1 VKIAALV
8 AIACVA
14 SFPAWGQP
22 VTSSPSVW
30 LADYTPA
37 TLAAAVASGKT
48 TLIYSGGSST
58 AVANHVEV
66 ARYVAR
72 RVAEEL
78 ANALVLPIG
87 SDAAAY
93 ESVSGAIR
101 AGGFTDIVII
111 ADEGAGPDDRTLRD
125 LAEQLTA
132 EWQASGVRILHVSA
146 HEERPGQGMSL
157 NADYLRR
164 WASRTVAPERRKTVE
179 DQAELLFVDSEREW
193 LRPDM
198 IAAEDRAVVVPALG
212 KILLEQR
219 VSAILNQV
227 RSQALW
233 QTPAP
238 TPASPQNRLSAIP
251 ADRMTEPLRRA
262 LAEYRE
268 VRPDGLGELGGADAA
283 GGVGNGGPNLWTVY
297 VHLPEI
303 LGPLRALHEQVHVN
317 PRISQKLVHF
327 IIMIVARHWTNDIWI
342 AHDEDGIK
350 EGLSRKTVV
359 ALEEGRYP
367 PNMAEDEQ
375 ATYDFCIEL
384 LENQRVSDATY
395 ARAVAVLGEEG
406 VVQTAVTVSL
416 YSYLSLAVNMAYP
429 ESAPAGRLAPFPT
442 VSGQERLG
450 TIPTAQMTPAQSE
463 TEQSAIG
470 EKLTHF
476 AMLIVARHWT
486 QQAIWDLHDEAATE
500 SGLKPE
506 VLEALA
512 AGRRPPGMTESE
524 EAVYDFCI
532 ELLRNRS
539 VSDATY
545 DRMVAQ
551 FGERGVAEVTLL
563 QGEYTM
569 RSMFMNVARTPL
581 ESGTA
586 PPLRP
591 FPR

>member
-1 VKIAALV
+1 
-8 AIACVA
+8 
-14 SFPAWGQP
+14 
-22 VTSSPSVW
+22 
-30 LADYTPA
+30 LADYDPA
-37 TLAAAVASGKT
+37 TLATTVASGKT
-48 TLIYSGGSST
+48 ALIYSGGSSL

-87 SDAAAY
+87 SDASAY
-93 ESVSGAIR
+93 ETVSAAIR

-111 ADEGAGPDDRTLRD
+111 ADEGAGPADRTLQD

-132 EWQASGVRILHVSA
+132 QWQGSGVRVLHVSA
-146 HEERPGQGMSL
+146 HEGRPGQGMSL

-164 WASRTVAPERRKTVE
+164 WASRTVAAERRKTVE
-179 DQAELLFVDSEREW
+179 DQAELLFVDPERAW
-193 LRPDM
+193 LRPEM
-198 IAAEDRAVVVPALG
+198 IAAEERDVVVPALG
-212 KILLEQR
+212 QILLEQR
-219 VSAILNQV
+219 VSAILHQV

-251 ADRMTEPLRRA
+251 ADKMTEPLRRA
-262 LAEYRE
+262 LADYRE

-303 LGPLRALHEQVHVN
+303 LSPLRKLHEQVHVN

-327 IIMIVARHWTNDIWI
+327 VIMIVARHWTNDIWT

-350 EGLSRKTVV
+350 EGLGRDTVI
-359 ALEEGRYP
+359 ALEEGRHP
-367 PNMAEDEQ
+367 PNMAEDER
-375 ATYDFCIEL
+375 AAYDFCIEL
-384 LENQRVSDATY
+384 LKNQRVSDATY
-395 ARAVAVLGEEG
+395 ARAVAILGEEG
-406 VVQTAVTVSL
+406 VVQMAVTVSL

-429 ESAPAGRLAPFPT
+429 EAAPAGRLAPFPRAA
-442 VSGQERLG
+442 GQQRLEA
-450 TIPTAQMTPAQSE
+450 IPTAQNAPAESE
-463 TEQSAIG
+463 TEPSAIG
-470 EKLTHF
+470 EELKHF
-476 AMLIVARHWT
+476 ATLIVARHWT
-486 QQAIWDLHDEAATE
+486 QQAIWDLHDEAAIE
-500 SGLKPE
+500 SGLRPE

-512 AGRRPPGMTESE
+512 AGRRPRDMTEGE
-524 EAVYDFCI
+524 EAVYDFSI
-532 ELLRNRS
+532 ELQHNRS

-551 FGERGVAEVTLL
+551 FGERGVAEITRL

-569 RSMFMNVARTPL
+569 RSMLMNVARTPL
-581 ESGTA
+581 SPGTTA
-586 PPLRP
+586 PLRP

>member
-1 VKIAALV
+1 LKIAALV
-8 AIACVA
+8 AIACAA
-14 SFPAWGQP
+14 SFPASGQP
-22 VTSSPSVW
+22 ETSSRSVW

-58 AVANHVEV
+58 AVANHIEV

-78 ANALVLPIG
+78 ANALVLRIE

-93 ESVSGAIR
+93 EDVGDAIR
-101 AGGFTDIVII
+101 AGGFRDVVIL
-111 ADEGAGPDDRTLRD
+111 ADEGVGPDDRTLQD
-125 LAEQLTA
+125 LAERLSA
-132 EWQASGVRILHVSA
+132 EWQPSGVRILHVSA
-146 HEERPGQGMSL
+146 HEERPGQDMSL

-164 WASRTVAPERRKTVE
+164 WASRTVAPERRKAVE
-179 DQAELLFVDSEREW
+179 DQAELLYADSERAW
-193 LRPDM
+193 FRPEM

-219 VSAILNQV
+219 VSAILNQI

-233 QTPAP
+233 QTPTPA
-238 TPASPQNRLSAIP
+238 PASPQNRLSAIP
-251 ADRMTEPLRRA
+251 ADKMTEPLRRA

-268 VRPDGLGELGGADAA
+268 VRPDGLGELGGASAA
-283 GGVGNGGPNLWTVY
+283 GGAGYGGPNLWTVY

-327 IIMIVARHWTNDIWI
+327 IIMIVARHFTNDIWT

-350 EGLSRKTVV
+350 EGLSRETVI

-367 PNMAEDEQ
+367 PNMAEDER
-375 ATYDFCIEL
+375 AAYDFCIEL
-384 LENQRVSDATY
+384 LQNKRVSDATY
-395 ARAVAVLGEEG
+395 ARAVAILGEEG

-416 YSYLSLAVNMAYP
+416 YSYLSFAVNMAYP
-429 ESAPAGRLAPFPT
+429 ESAAAGRLAPFPLA
-442 VSGQERLG
+442 GQERAVSAL
-450 TIPTAQMTPAQSE
+450 TAQMTAARID
-463 TEQSAIG
+463 TEPSAIG

-476 AMLIVARHWT
+476 AGLIVARHWT
-486 QQAIWDLHDEAATE
+486 QQATWDLHEEDAIE
-500 SGLKPE
+500 SGLTRE
-506 VLEALA
+506 VLDALA
-512 AGRRPPGMTESE
+512 SGRRPPAMTEDE

-532 ELLRNRS
+532 ELLHNHN

-545 DRMVAQ
+545 ARMVAQ
-551 FGERGVAEVTLL
+551 FGERGVAEVTQL
-563 QGEYTM
+563 QGEYVL

-581 ESGTA
+581 SPGTT